1 MQVEGVKSG
10 AHRGAEDV
18 PVPALYRTEEFGDIT
33 GREPVTAQ
41 PVKNRAQGFIDSVTE
56 AWYVATVDRMARV
69 FSTQPIRRGSCSID
83 EHCLRRECKTLR
95 VVRLST
101 TAAGNPNVPSV
112 IETRRQ
118 VHLLQGQ

>member
-69 FSTQPIRRGSCSID
+69 FLSLIHISEPT
-83 EHCLRRECKTLR
+83 
-95 VVRLST
+95 RLHKVSRM
-101 TAAGNPNVPSV
+101 PSSA
-112 IETRRQ
+112 
-118 VHLLQGQ
+118 